1 MTEVGSNK
9 VVSVQR
15 PVRNYR
21 DCCGRSGLQRSLALF
36 VDIERLMILSAL
48 VAKQSIHVEDG
59 LDDSEKLRV
68 MLRDWIWQKF
78 IEETVKEIKTPIVN

>member
-1 MTEVGSNK
+1 
-9 VVSVQR
+9 
-15 PVRNYR
+15 
-21 DCCGRSGLQRSLALF
+21 
-36 VDIERLMILSAL
+36 MILSAL